1 MLTKIKINNYPDYAD
16 EYVYIVVRLVDN
28 EFWFYGAYDTPNF
41 SNKVAAELGNA
52 AVIERYEDDD
62 E

>member
-28 EFWFYGAYDTPNF
+28 EFWFYGAYDTLNF
-41 SNKVAAELGNA
+41 SSKVAAELGNA
-52 AVIERYEDDD
+52 VVIERYGIDD